1 MEFVEPLLG
10 NTTNHLPSSS
20 IKYFTA
26 DLSERQLTDF
36 TENTIKIL
44 HPDLTVERI
53 EALNL
58 SRNLFEAIPLD
69 VFKFKHL
76 HKLEIC
82 ELSLRTIPEQIT
94 NLQNLRSL
102 DIRNNLIRS
111 IPKYVSKIRTLEE
124 VNFSG
129 NELPHFPDVFLDLPH
144 LSTLNLGDNL
154 ISVIPQTI
162 YQIKKLKILYLGG
175 NQLKFLP
182 DTIGLL
188 RQLTCLVVC
197 DNQLTTVPHSIASLR
212 NLRRLSLHNNLIR
225 TLPPQ
230 ILNLTSLE
238 SLSLR
243 NNPLVRKFVDNLM
256 FTPPSLKELAAR
268 GVRKDINFKEAEEIL
283 PYDLIKYLNS
293 AHECLNP
300 HCTGVYFETCFENI
314 KFVDFCGMYKVP
326 FLQYLCSPSCGCGC
340 SDTGPH
346 VCRNRLDDAR
356 MKKVLL
362 G

>member
-10 NTTNHLPSSS
+10 KTTHSSPSS
-20 IKYFTA
+20 IQYFTA
-26 DLSERQLTDF
+26 DLSEQQLTHF
-36 TENTIKIL
+36 NTETIKRI

-58 SRNLFEAIPLD
+58 SRNLFETIPLD
-69 VFKFKHL
+69 VFKFIHL
-76 HKLEIC
+76 RKLEIC

-94 NLQNLRSL
+94 NLQFLQHL
-102 DIRNNLIRS
+102 DVRNNLIRF
-111 IPKYVSKIRTLEE
+111 IPKYISKLTSLEE
-124 VNFSG
+124 INFSG
-129 NELPHFPDVFLDLPH
+129 NELTHFPDVFFDLPN
-144 LSTLNLGDNL
+144 LNTLNLGDNL
-154 ISVIPQTI
+154 IPVIPQTI
-162 YQIKKLKILYLGG
+162 YQIKNLKVLYLGG
-175 NQLKFLP
+175 NQLKSIP

-197 DNQLTTVPHSIASLR
+197 DNQLSTLPQSIASLR
-212 NLRRLSLHNNLIR
+212 NLKRLSLHNNLIR

-243 NNPLVRKFVDNLM
+243 NNPLVRKFVDNLL
-256 FTPPSLKELAAR
+256 FKPPTLKELAAR
-268 GVRKDINFKEAEEIL
+268 TVRKEINVGTIFEIL
-283 PYDLIKYLNS
+283 PNELIKYLNS

-300 HCTGVYFETCFENI
+300 HCSGVYFEARFENI

-340 SDTGPH
+340 SDNGPH
-346 VCRNRLDDAR
+346 VCRNRVTDAR